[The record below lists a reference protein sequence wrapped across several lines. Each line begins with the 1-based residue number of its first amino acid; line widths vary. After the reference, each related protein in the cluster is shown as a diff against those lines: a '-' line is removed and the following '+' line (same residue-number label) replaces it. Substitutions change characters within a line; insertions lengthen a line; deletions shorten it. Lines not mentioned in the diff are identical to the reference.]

1 MRVRAP
7 RPISARRSLVEPGAD
22 GPFTEVDA
30 EPVVFVA
37 LVAVEAIDPQ
47 IARVVAANGGV
58 EVEIAVL
65 SDQRVLR

>member
-7 RPISARRSLVEPGAD
+7 TPISALRSLVEPGAD

-37 LVAVEAIDPQ
+37 LVAVEAVGPQ
-47 IARVVAANGGV
+47 IARVVAANGGI
-58 EVEIAVL
+58 EVEIAIL
-65 SDQRVLR
+65 SDQRILR

>member
-1 MRVRAP
+1 
-7 RPISARRSLVEPGAD
+7 
-22 GPFTEVDA
+22 
-30 EPVVFVA
+30 VVFVA